1 MPQGNYVLEDYLV
14 ADPCGWAKT
23 VTSTSYQY
31 TFSASEAKTYLTEAA
46 VQADINILTSAPHN
60 LSASRFGVGRKP

>member
-14 ADPCGWAKT
+14 SEPCGWAKN
-23 VTSTSYQY
+23 VTSTSYEY
-31 TFSASEAKTYLTEAA
+31 TLVGSQAKTYITESA

-60 LSASRFGVGRKP
+60 LPSARFGVGRKP